1 MLEISRVERFIGH
14 PSLKHQQRVTSKIAK
29 LNHIRISE
37 DIIDGKTRFKE
48 VITQGWNYFR
58 RAIMSYDKDGKR
70 IEGSKFVEVIK
81 GEAARNKKMPHF
93 GVWA

>member
-1 MLEISRVERFIGH
+1 MLEVGRIEKFVGH
-14 PSLKHQQRVTSKIAK
+14 PSLNNVQRVTSKVTK
-29 LNHIRISE
+29 NNYVRIGE

-58 RAIMSYDKDGKR
+58 RAIMSYDKEGKR

-81 GEAARNKKMPHF
+81 GEAARSKKLPHF
-93 GVWA
+93 GVIA